1 MVAPKVVAPKVVAL
15 KVVAPEVVVLKV
27 VAPEGVGQAGKS
39 RVTKSLTP
47 EKGLLTDSKT
57 KQSREIVSR
66 LFAWSD
72 RPSAF

>member
-1 MVAPKVVAPKVVAL
+1 MITYR
-15 KVVAPEVVVLKV
+15 VVAPEVVVLKV

-39 RVTKSLTP
+39 RVTKSQTP

-72 RPSAF
+72 GPSAF